1 MKTNYTSEQLTHIRN
16 QALIYQCA
24 CPAQVTVVVDAIRT
38 LHEQQQICLN
48 ETDTDDAVHSRIKQ
62 SSLKAHAELEDCLTD
77 ILKLEGWD
85 LETLKMPEY
94 LKKRLLDGI
103 QGSPE

>member
-1 MKTNYTSEQLTHIRN
+1 MNTHYSNDQLTHIRN

-24 CPAQVTVVVDAIRT
+24 CPAHVTVVVDAIRT
-38 LHEQQQICLN
+38 LHQQQQDCLN
-48 ETDTDDAVHSRIKQ
+48 ESDTDQAVHTRIKQ
-62 SSLKAHAELEDCLTD
+62 SAQKAHAELEDCLTD

-85 LETLKMPEY
+85 LNTLQMPEY

-103 QGSPE
+103 

>member
-1 MKTNYTSEQLTHIRN
+1 MNTHYSNDQLTHIRN

-24 CPAQVTVVVDAIRT
+24 CPAHVTVVVDAIRT
-38 LHEQQQICLN
+38 LHEQQQNCLN
-48 ETDTDDAVHSRIKQ
+48 ESDTDHAVHTCIKQ
-62 SSLKAHAELEDCLTD
+62 SAQKAHDELENCLTD
-77 ILKLEGWD
+77 ILKLEDWD

-103 QGSPE
+103 

>member
-1 MKTNYTSEQLTHIRN
+1 MNTRYSNKQLTHIRN

-24 CPAQVTVVVDAIRT
+24 CPAHVTVVVDAVRT
-38 LHEQQQICLN
+38 LHEQQQNCLN
-48 ETDTDDAVHSRIKQ
+48 ESDTDHAVHARIKQ
-62 SSLKAHAELEDCLTD
+62 SAQLAHDELENCLTD

-85 LETLKMPEY
+85 MDTLKMPEY

-103 QGSPE
+103 

>member
-1 MKTNYTSEQLTHIRN
+1 MKTNYTSEQLEHIRN

-38 LHEQQQICLN
+38 LHEQQQNCLD
-48 ETDTDDAVHSRIKQ
+48 ETDTDHAVHARIKQ
-62 SSLKAHAELEDCLTD
+62 SALKAHTELEDCLTG
-77 ILKLEGWD
+77 ILKLEGWN
-85 LETLKMPEY
+85 LESLQMPEY

-103 QGSPE
+103 